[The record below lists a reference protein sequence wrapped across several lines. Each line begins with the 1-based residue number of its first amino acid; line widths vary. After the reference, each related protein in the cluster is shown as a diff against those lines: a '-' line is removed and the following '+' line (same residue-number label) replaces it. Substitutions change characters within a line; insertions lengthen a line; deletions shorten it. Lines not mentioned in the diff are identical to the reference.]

1 MAPRKAGSKKSLSR
15 RNVLKLPGLYW
26 LTSLIA
32 RHPLVNAA
40 VPGSSID
47 IDATALPHPS
57 RSVNLSGAWKLTYG
71 PCPEAPQNLPQTSP
85 PSDWPTITATVPG
98 NVELDM
104 VAAGRM
110 EPLEKGNRVYQ
121 ALKLESYQW
130 WYKRTFQ
137 AAAGAPGEKA
147 ELVFEGLDCLATIW
161 LNGKLVGQSANMLI
175 AHRFDVTSLLS
186 HDSVNEVVVRI
197 DPAVPAGRAVT
208 PSGWE
213 WAQEEHWESLSIRK
227 APHMYGWDIM
237 PRIVSAGLWKDVRLE
252 WTRPIRLSSVY
263 WFTQTVDVE
272 KRRAT
277 ASVNWAIDGNAEK
290 CRVEVSLKH
299 RGRSVFHS
307 DEEAESSKGQKDLAL
322 ENVDLWW
329 PRGYGEQPL
338 YEATVTLRN
347 RAGAILDRHVTRIG
361 IRTIELDRTDILTK
375 DGRGKFGFVVN
386 GVPVFIKGTDYSCLD
401 ALHSR
406 DSQHVDGTVALIAE
420 ANCNM
425 ARCWGGNVYPED
437 RFFDLCD
444 EAGIMVWQDFAMAC
458 AVYPK
463 DEKFLQAIDAEA
475 KAVVPRL
482 RNHAS
487 LALWSGNNECDDAFD
502 WGKDA
507 GKPAVDPNGDLST
520 REVIPAVLKA
530 MDPHRAYLPSS
541 PYHSPAV
548 FAAGNTT
555 DSMPEVHLWG
565 PRGYFKAPFYIASPA
580 HFASEIG
587 YHGCPSRSSLERML
601 DPEYLN
607 PWVKD
612 HEWNDQWLT
621 KSVRS
626 TPASKT
632 TVGRNDLM
640 VNQVK
645 AFFGEV
651 PDTLDDFILAS
662 QVTQAEAMKFFV
674 ELFRQQKGVKQGILW
689 WNIRD
694 GWPILSDAVVDYY
707 NNKKLAFHYLKGVQ
721 RDVQAICCEEAQGQH
736 GVVVVNDTRRA
747 VRGHLEVTRV
757 RDAAKLI
764 DSSFEVK
771 PNGKATIGTAP
782 HPANTEM
789 WRLKWVTEGAGTYS
803 SHYLATSTT
812 VGFAQYKEWLKM
824 PGLLPSS

>member
-1 MAPRKAGSKKSLSR
+1 MGLANSGSKKSFSR

-26 LTSLIA
+26 LTSLIT
-32 RHPLVNAA
+32 RNPLADAA
-40 VPGSSID
+40 IPGSSID
-47 IDATALPHPS
+47 SDAAALPHPS

-71 PCPEAPQNLPQTSP
+71 PCPEAPQKLPQTAP
-85 PSDWPTITATVPG
+85 PPDWPTISSTVPG

-104 VAAGRM
+104 VAAGRI

-130 WYKRTFQ
+130 WYKRSFQ
-137 AAAGAPGEKA
+137 AAPGAAGEKA
-147 ELVFEGLDCLATIW
+147 ELVFDGLDCMGTIW
-161 LNGKLVGQSANMLI
+161 LNGKLAGQSANMLI
-175 AHRFDVTSLLS
+175 AHRFDVTSFLS
-186 HDSVNEVVVRI
+186 PDGNNEVLVRI
-197 DPAVPAGRAVT
+197 DPAVAAGRAAAH
-208 PSGWE
+208 SDWE
-213 WAQEEHWESLSIRK
+213 WAQEGHWESLSIRK

-237 PRIVSAGLWKDVRLE
+237 PRIVSAGLWKDARLE
-252 WTRPIRLSSVY
+252 WTRPTRLSSVY
-263 WFTQTVDVE
+263 WFTRSVDVE
-272 KRRAT
+272 HNRA
-277 ASVNWAIDGNAEK
+277 AVSVNWALDGDAGK
-290 CRVEVSLKH
+290 CRVEVLL
-299 RGRSVFHS
+299 RRNGRSVFHS
-307 DEEAESSKGQKDLAL
+307 DDAAISPKGQQDCAL
-322 ENVDLWW
+322 ETADMWW
-329 PRGYGEQPL
+329 PRGYGDQPL

-347 RAGAILDRHVTRIG
+347 HAGVLLDRHVSRIG

-375 DGRGKFGFVVN
+375 DGKGKFGFVVN

-406 DSQHVDGTVALIAE
+406 DSQHAAGTVALMVE

-444 EAGIMVWQDFAMAC
+444 EGGIMVWQDFAMAC

-463 DEKFLQAIDAEA
+463 DQKFLQAIDAEA

-502 WGKDA
+502 WGKGS
-507 GKPAVDPNGDLST
+507 GKPPVDPNGDLST
-520 REVIPAVLKA
+520 REVIPGVLKDL
-530 MDPHRAYLPSS
+530 DPQRAYLPSS

-555 DSMPEVHLWG
+555 DLMPEVHLWG
-565 PRGYFKAPFYIASPA
+565 PRGYFKAPFYTASPA

-621 KSVRS
+621 KSVRA
-626 TPASKT
+626 TPTDKS

-640 VNQVK
+640 INQVK

-651 PDTLDDFILAS
+651 PDNLDDFILAS
-662 QVTQAEAMKFFV
+662 QITQAEAMKFFV

-694 GWPILSDAVVDYY
+694 GWPIVSDAVVDYY
-707 NNKKLAFHYLKGVQ
+707 NNKKLAFHYLKAVQ

-747 VRGHLEVTRV
+747 VRGHIEVTRV
-757 RDAAKLI
+757 GDVAKLV
-764 DSSFEVK
+764 DTAFEVQS
-771 PNGKATIGTAP
+771 NGNANVGTLP
-782 HPANTEM
+782 HPVKTEM
-789 WRLKWVTEGAGTYS
+789 WRLKWIPEGMSTCT

-812 VGFAQYKEWLKM
+812 VSFAQYKKWLQV
-824 PGLLPSS
+824 PDLLPFS